1 MQFSPFLIVETIF
14 VICALGMVFKLQQ
27 WITFFTAVLTVIKV
41 SQIINFFIV
50 SQLSLEISF
59 LYIHALLLLTKDD
72 PG

>member
-14 VICALGMVFKLQQ
+14 VICALEMVFKLQQ
-27 WITFFTAVLTVIKV
+27 WINFFTAVLTVIKV
-41 SQIINFFIV
+41 SQIINILIV